1 MQRETKK
8 FLRLALLW
16 YLFFCSGLKPNLQ
29 YLWGV
34 PVLGFIFA
42 LLPCFLC
49 VCVFFVA
56 LSLLIAFFCIELIS
70 SHLKVKVKLLSHVR
84 LFATQ
89 WTVAYQAPP
98 SMGFSRQEC
107 WSGLPFPSP
116 GDLPTPGIKP
126 GFPSLQ
132 ADALP
137 SELPGKPISSSIL
150 ISWIF
155 FCTIYFLSNFLTAC
169 SWVYC
174 IHCSLSESAS
184 DLY

>member
-107 WSGLPFPSP
+107 WSKVGSKCFWQVLGWKILCKCFHYIFLWGVTGSFGVP
-116 GDLPTPGIKP
+116 GPT
-126 GFPSLQ
+126 
-132 ADALP
+132 AL
-137 SELPGKPISSSIL
+137 
-150 ISWIF
+150 
-155 FCTIYFLSNFLTAC
+155 TT
-169 SWVYC
+169 
-174 IHCSLSESAS
+174 
-184 DLY
+184 